1 MESALHTPMQGRW
14 RPPAAGIGLR
24 PGEAHIWRVPLREG
38 HRTLCL
44 SPDELQIASRFH
56 FHLDRQ
62 RYETAHSA
70 LRQIIST
77 YTSLEPRAIR
87 FIAGPWGKPELAH
100 DKRMQFNMSHSGLLA
115 MVAVSLI
122 EPVGIDVEDLRREVD
137 HFAIASAAFSRAENG
152 SLHSASPAERIELF
166 FRTWVKKEAYLK
178 ARGVGLSSDPS
189 KLEISVPD
197 NGGFVVAPSGE
208 RDSWWV
214 ADVDV
219 GRAHVAAFATRG
231 AKPALRLFEWNG

>member
-1 MESALHTPMQGRW
+1 
-14 RPPAAGIGLR
+14 
-24 PGEAHIWRVPLREG
+24 VPLREG
-38 HRTLCL
+38 QGAICL
-44 SPDELQIASRFH
+44 SPDELEVASRFH
-56 FHLDRQ
+56 FHVDRQ
-62 RYETAHSA
+62 RYEASHSA
-70 LRQIIST
+70 LRHIMSG

-100 DKRMQFNMSHSGLLA
+100 DKRMQFNLSHSGLLA
-115 MVAVSLI
+115 MVAISLI

-137 HFAIASAAFSRAENG
+137 HLAIASAAFSQAENRDLL
-152 SLHSASPAERIELF
+152 SCSPSQRIELF

-197 NGGFVVAPSGE
+197 NGGFVVAPHGE

-214 ADVDV
+214 SDVDV

-231 AKPALRLFEWNG
+231 TKPALRLFEWNG